1 MNRRLCGRR
10 VVAGLGVLAACVA
23 LIAAPL
29 TAAQAPAASGG
40 VAEAPSPED
49 LEKLVGPI
57 ALYPD
62 DLVAIILP
70 ASTNPLQIVQADR
83 FLDKRKADPKLPID
97 DNWDD
102 SVKTLLNYPEVVK
115 QMSADLD
122 WTADLG
128 EAVVADQGAVLDAV
142 QAFRRKAQAA
152 GNLKTDPKQVVE
164 VEKEIIKIV
173 PADPQVIYVPQYN
186 PATVVV
192 YSSVP
197 VYGYYPVAYPSY
209 YYPYPPGAA
218 LATGLIWGAAIGAAW
233 NGGHWNT
240 HWGGGYNNNIT
251 INRGDV
257 NINRGNINTGNIN
270 RGNVNT
276 GNINRPSQLP
286 AGGSAAWQSNKR
298 PGQVSSAAGRPSNTS
313 RVGDSRPGGVGG
325 GAAARPSTQPGGGMG
340 QGANASRGQLGG
352 ASVSSA
358 ATRSGAG
365 GGGRDAFGG
374 YGSGSGA
381 RADSSRGAASRSSM
395 SSQGVRSSAG
405 TSARAGGGGARASGG
420 GGARAGGGG
429 GGRGGRR

>member
-1 MNRRLCGRR
+1 MDMNRRHFARPAFAALS
-10 VVAGLGVLAACVA
+10 ALATCVA

-29 TAAQAPAASGG
+29 AAAQAPAASGNT
-40 VAEAPSPED
+40 AEAPSPAE

-70 ASTNPLQIVQADR
+70 ASTNPLQLVQADR
-83 FLDKRKADPKLPID
+83 FLEKRKADPKLAID
-97 DNWDD
+97 DKWDD
-102 SVKTLLNYPEVVK
+102 SVKSLVNYPEVIK

-152 GNLKTDPKQVVE
+152 KNLKSDDKQTVV
-164 VEKEIIKIV
+164 VEKEVIKII

-186 PATVVV
+186 PSTVVV
-192 YSSVP
+192 YSSTP
-197 VYGYYPVAYPSY
+197 VYGYWPAPYPSY

-240 HWGGGYNNNIT
+240 NWGGGNNSNNNIT
-251 INRGDV
+251 INRNT
-257 NINRGNINTGNIN
+257 NINTGNINTGNIN
-270 RGNVNT
+270 R
-276 GNINRPSQLP
+276 PSQQP
-286 AGGSAAWQSNKR
+286 AGGGTAWKSNKS
-298 PGQVSSAAGRPSNTS
+298 PGQVSSGAGRSATTG
-313 RVGDSRPGGVGG
+313 RVGEGRPGGAGG
-325 GAAARPSTQPGGGMG
+325 GAGARPSQTAGGMG
-340 QGANASRGQLGG
+340 QGAGASRAGG
-352 ASVSSA
+352 VSASGA
-358 ATRSGAG
+358 ATRSGGGGGG

-374 YGSGSGA
+374 YGSGNGA
-381 RADSSRGAASRSSM
+381 RADSSRGAASRTSM
-395 SSQGVRSSAG
+395 SSQGGGRSSAG
-405 TSARAGGGGARASGG
+405 ASGARAGGGGARGG
-420 GGARAGGGG
+420 GGGG